1 MTLFNARRFS
11 ALTRPGR
18 LRVHAC
24 HPVELKHFDHHRVES
39 SRPQAEHLFL
49 RAEGGQ
55 GDDHRCC
62 STGVH
67 HPQIQKVIGGP
78 RITVPLYK
86 ERRGRRGLYGYD
98 DTAFCCRE
106 RGGRLIRPLDNARG
120 NKSRKVEDSEKF
132 GRGVHT
138 A

>member
-1 MTLFNARRFS
+1 MLFKAILLIYHTLYRHFS
-11 ALTRPGR
+11 ALTGPGR
-18 LRVHAC
+18 RRIHAC
-24 HPVELKHFDHHRVES
+24 NSVELKHFDHHRVES

-55 GDDHRCC
+55 GDDHRC
-62 STGVH
+62 SRTGVH

-86 ERRGRRGLYGYD
+86 ERRGRRGFYGYD

-106 RGGRLIRPLDNARG
+106 RGAKFEVLKCASRRSGSIFNPLF
-120 NKSRKVEDSEKF
+120 S
-132 GRGVHT
+132 
-138 A
+138 